1 MVFQLSEIYKL
12 ASGKHL
18 CQVGSCSV
26 SPVHEEETGPNGS
39 TPPYRHI
46 ADVLRGEILDGHLAV
61 GQRIPAQADLEERFA
76 VSRPTI
82 QRALKELRRGGYID
96 NQRGRPSE
104 VLPWRERTGTTRAQ
118 YDEPE
123 PAYTALGTHIA
134 EAFEAPRVV
143 IDVFSLTTE
152 TFNSA
157 LYEPIQRIRSG
168 ELSPESITVRV
179 MLPSPDA
186 HLAIPRTV
194 ADPEDDRPLRRLRQL
209 VRGHAIA
216 VRSSLTALSEVRS
229 DIAVSVE
236 FRTVPITPLQ
246 KLYLINEDIALS
258 GYYEVIEREVM
269 FGSGE
274 RDEIYDV
281 LGLGAVLFPFRGDPS
296 APDSRDSRFVTE
308 SQSWFDSLWST
319 IAEPLTLFE

>member
-1 MVFQLSEIYKL
+1 VD
-12 ASGKHL
+12 
-18 CQVGSCSV
+18 
-26 SPVHEEETGPNGS
+26 EEDSRLKGF

-46 ADVLRGEILDGHLAV
+46 ADVLRGEILDGHPPV
-61 GQRIPAQADLEERFA
+61 GERIPSQVELEKRFA
-76 VSRPTI
+76 VSRPTV
-82 QRALKELRRGGYID
+82 QRALRELRKGGYID

-104 VLPWRERTGTTRAQ
+104 VLPWRERTGTTREQ

-123 PAYTALGTHIA
+123 AAHTALGTHIA

-157 LYEPIQRIRSG
+157 LSVPTQRIRSG
-168 ELSPESITVRV
+168 ELNPESISVRV

-216 VRSSLTALSEVRS
+216 VRSSLTALSEVRE

-246 KLYLINEDIALS
+246 KLYLINEHTALS
-258 GYYEVIEREVM
+258 GYYAVIEREVL

-281 LGLGAVLFPFRGDPS
+281 LGLAAVLFPFRGDPS